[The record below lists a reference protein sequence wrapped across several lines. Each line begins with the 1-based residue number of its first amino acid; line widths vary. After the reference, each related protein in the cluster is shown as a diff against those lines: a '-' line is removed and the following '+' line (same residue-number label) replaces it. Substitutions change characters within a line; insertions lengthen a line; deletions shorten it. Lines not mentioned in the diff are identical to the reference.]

1 MSSAVIIGGGDFPR
15 KEYPRELIRRADYI
29 VCCDGHALSAFMRNR
44 SRIFDSPAQAALPS
58 EGHTLPTFMRNRSRI
73 IGSPAQ
79 AALPQE
85 GSGPAAKTL
94 PAGGRLPDA
103 VVGDLPNAETLPA
116 GGRLP
121 DAVVGDMDS
130 VSARQL
136 SEFSSLLVKV
146 EEQDDNDQ
154 TKAFNHILR
163 SYPDVDTIH
172 IVAATGKRECHTI
185 GNMGLLMEYARKHGA
200 CGIPSEGC
208 IYVDMVSDYSTI
220 FAITDS
226 CGFFVGE
233 GRQVSLFSPDNSL
246 TIKSEGL
253 AWQTS
258 GVVFDNWWPASL
270 NRATADFVKLTFSHP
285 SAALVILD

>member
-44 SRIFDSPAQAALPS
+44 SRIFDSPA
-58 EGHTLPTFMRNRSRI
+58 
-73 IGSPAQ
+73 
-79 AALPQE
+79 
-85 GSGPAAKTL
+85 AKTL
-94 PAGGRLPDA
+94 H
-103 VVGDLPNAETLPA
+103 A

-200 CGIPSEGC
+200 CGIPSEGS

-270 NRATADFVKLTFSHP
+270 NRATSDFVKLTFSHP

>member
-1 MSSAVIIGGGDFPR
+1 M
-15 KEYPRELIRRADYI
+15 
-29 VCCDGHALSAFMRNR
+29 
-44 SRIFDSPAQAALPS
+44 
-58 EGHTLPTFMRNRSRI
+58 
-73 IGSPAQ
+73 
-79 AALPQE
+79 
-85 GSGPAAKTL
+85 
-94 PAGGRLPDA
+94 
-103 VVGDLPNAETLPA
+103 VGDLPNVETLPA

-208 IYVDMVSDYSTI
+208 ICVDMVSDYSTI

-253 AWQTS
+253 GEKHFLTELS
-258 GVVFDNWWPASL
+258 GYTDLPGSMKLSYMTENGSL
-270 NRATADFVKLTFSHP
+270 FEADLPPESATVTLLPGRILLTDP
-285 SAALVILD
+285 EE

>member
-44 SRIFDSPAQAALPS
+44 SRIFDSPA
-58 EGHTLPTFMRNRSRI
+58 
-73 IGSPAQ
+73 
-79 AALPQE
+79 
-85 GSGPAAKTL
+85 AKTL
-94 PAGGRLPDA
+94 HAGGRLPDA

-200 CGIPSEGC
+200 CGIPSEGS

-270 NRATADFVKLTFSHP
+270 NRATSDFVKLTFSHP